1 MMKPKARTVSCLSWL
16 LTLAAMLIPSGSA
29 VAQGKDQIPVA
40 FLGGFLV
47 IFLICI
53 VVFYVFMA
61 LAVQTIANKTHT
73 ENAWLAWIPIANI
86 FLLLNIAKKPLWW
99 FLLILIPI
107 ANIVVAILVWMAVA
121 EARNKPNWWG
131 ILMILPLVNLVA
143 LGYLAWSD

>member
-1 MMKPKARTVSCLSWL
+1 MKPKARIFSCLSRL

-29 VAQGKDQIPVA
+29 VAQENDRVPTA
-40 FLGGFLV
+40 LLGGLFV
-47 IFLICI
+47 VFLICGL
-53 VVFYVFMA
+53 VFYVFMA

-86 FLLLNIAKKPLWW
+86 FLLLNVAKKPLWW
-99 FLLILIPI
+99 FLLFLIPI